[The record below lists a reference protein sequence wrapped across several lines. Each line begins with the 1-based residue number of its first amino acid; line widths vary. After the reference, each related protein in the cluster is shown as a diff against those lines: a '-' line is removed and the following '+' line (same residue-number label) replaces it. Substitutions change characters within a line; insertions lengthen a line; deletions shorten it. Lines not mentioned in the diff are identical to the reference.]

1 MMQSGSFIF
10 YLLETNNP
18 FGIENSSNYVAR
30 KVQDLANK
38 VSHDKAV
45 PAVNLIKLENCQK
58 MNLGVQE

>member
-1 MMQSGSFIF
+1 M
-10 YLLETNNP
+10 
-18 FGIENSSNYVAR
+18 AR

-38 VSHDKAV
+38 VSYDKAV